1 MRQMV
6 LEVGQTNRAAQLRAA
21 IHKHNAYFWS
31 GRRESNP
38 CL

>member
-1 MRQMV
+1 MRQMA

-21 IHKHNAYFWS
+21 IKNQNVYFWS